1 VFLRPLLQ
9 DNLFPT
15 LGYAAGPG
23 ELAYYGQMKQVY
35 NLFESDMPVI
45 FPRLSATFIEPA
57 INRIIDELPFE
68 FSEYSQRIEDLDAAY
83 VDRSEKIDIED
94 LFSEWKQKVKQ
105 IASLKKE
112 KVAEVDQTL
121 NGAAGKATAVYFGEL
136 DKLKGK
142 VYRAV
147 KQQDQTQLNRI
158 RKIKQNLYPGGNLQE
173 RSVAAIYYMN
183 KFGLGIWD
191 NLLASLDEGET
202 FDQHK
207 LVEL

>member
-1 VFLRPLLQ
+1 
-9 DNLFPT
+9 
-15 LGYAAGPG
+15 
-23 ELAYYGQMKQVY
+23 
-35 NLFESDMPVI
+35 
-45 FPRLSATFIEPA
+45 
-57 INRIIDELPFE
+57 LPFE
-68 FSEYSQRIEDLDAAY
+68 FADYSQRIEDLESTY
-83 VDRSEKIDIED
+83 VEHSEQVDIEA
-94 LFSEWKQKVKQ
+94 LFSDWKQKVEQ
-105 IASLKKE
+105 ISESRTSAI
-112 KVAEVDQTL
+112 AEVDQTL